1 MYVISL
7 LVTSM
12 LNHVFV
18 FMYYLAVINFVLNL
32 LESRVKNIMFLF
44 KTSGWFNFRFFPS
57 DDQLTTATVPVSDI
71 WPVIKITDTLQY
83 IILNI

>member
-44 KTSGWFNFRFFPS
+44 KTSGWLNF
-57 DDQLTTATVPVSDI
+57 
-71 WPVIKITDTLQY
+71 
-83 IILNI
+83 